1 MLLVANLANTIW
13 CKKNLEMTET
23 LSARAFQWIP
33 TWHSLDGFLKYLH
46 PCSLDESSF
55 NLSIGRVNLM
65 VFISDVCI
73 SSYTCSRTREECSD
87 ENASPRFLT
96 TRWRPLSRRTFAV
109 LLLAADTDAPSKDS
123 FNARLTSAASRPG
136 RCSRNSRWDQK
147 LSSGSLIFLPITLI
161 LRICL
166 PNIWG
171 KLVDNVLFNISP
183 SNISSTRN
191 SRWDQKLSSVSL
203 IFLPITWK

>member
-1 MLLVANLANTIW
+1 MVFSNIYILVLWTKVALTSA
-13 CKKNLEMTET
+13 LEGPISWFLYLMFVFLPT
-23 LSARAFQWIP
+23 LVVVRARIHY
-33 TWHSLDGFLKYLH
+33 TYSVIHVV
-46 PCSLDESSF
+46 SSF
-55 NLSIGRVNLM
+55 HFNLM

-136 RCSRNSRWDQK
+136 RCSRNSR
-147 LSSGSLIFLPITLI
+147 
-161 LRICL
+161 
-166 PNIWG
+166 
-171 KLVDNVLFNISP
+171 
-183 SNISSTRN
+183 
-191 SRWDQKLSSVSL
+191 
-203 IFLPITWK
+203 